1 MSHPTVRLRLTTDGQ
16 DYEHFGGSCPQV
28 GLSWMTAVTDT
39 GAQSCLWSLSQF
51 YKCGF
56 TDRDLLPV
64 RRSMVAANSEE
75 IKIVGAVFI
84 RLSGTDAQG
93 VVHTA
98 AVMAYVSPSTTKLY
112 LPREALIQLK
122 IISKDFPKVGAVPEL
137 SAVEENSIAPRGCYV

>member
-1 MSHPTVRLRLTTDGQ
+1 
-16 DYEHFGGSCPQV
+16 
-28 GLSWMTAVTDT
+28 
-39 GAQSCLWSLSQF
+39 
-51 YKCGF
+51 
-56 TDRDLLPV
+56 
-64 RRSMVAANSEE
+64 MVAANSEE